1 MTSMQEEGL
10 RLIRE
15 AEGIF
20 RRDTRGALNEK
31 DFNMV
36 VRRAQ
41 EVVELTLK
49 GALKILGVD
58 YPKVHDVAPL
68 FSEKIR
74 QKRGIDDPNVSQRI
88 EEISLWLAQSRTPS
102 FYFDRGCGV
111 EDAEQAL
118 KDMGIVFAEITRQQM
133 CGEKGGIVDGNYV
146 FRRKGHR
153 PTGRRDHKIF
163 DRQRCHLFL
172 ATSNRLEC
180 DRLKAKKEIYIYP
193 R

>member
-1 MTSMQEEGL
+1 MRSVQEEGL

-20 RRDTRGALNEK
+20 RRDARGALREK
-31 DFNMV
+31 DFNMA

-58 YPKVHDVAPL
+58 YPRVHDVAPL

-74 QKRGIDDPNVSQRI
+74 QKRDIDDPNVVGRI

-102 FYFDRGCGV
+102 FYFDREYGV
-111 EDAEQAL
+111 EDAERAFQDAAF
-118 KDMGIVFAEITRQQM
+118 V
-133 CGEKGGIVDGNYV
+133 
-146 FRRKGHR
+146 
-153 PTGRRDHKIF
+153 
-163 DRQRCHLFL
+163 L
-172 ATSNRLEC
+172 A
-180 DRLKAKKEIYIYP
+180 
-193 R
+193 